1 MKTELKNIPFL
12 LKCGFMKKT
21 LFIHLILTILFIPA
35 CSLNVQAEPDIF
47 IRVNQL
53 GFLPEDFKTAVI
65 LSNLNLAGNDAAII
79 NNASND
85 EIYSCS
91 IGKSLG
97 VYGNFKYSYEIDF
110 SPVKTS
116 GDYYI
121 EISNK
126 KSLSFSIKKNIYN
139 GLADTL
145 LQFFRVQRCGYTD
158 PYLHKVCHI
167 ADASSLIENKKVI
180 NKTYDITGGWH
191 DAGDYV
197 KFLNT
202 TAYATYM
209 LLFSYDFDPAKFGFD
224 KNKNNVADVLE
235 EAKIGLDWL
244 LRCNIDGKKLITQVQ
259 DMRDHDVGWRM
270 PEDDQLGFDRPAF
283 IGVGKNL
290 IGIYSAALALGG
302 RIWRDVMN
310 YKEFSD
316 KCLQTAEKYYA
327 IKDRVPDVDSTGTGM
342 YIDKNFEGKLSLG
355 AIELYM
361 LTGKQKYLED
371 SKIFADSAGSD
382 FWWSWGDINSL
393 AHYRISNYDF
403 RFSEYL
409 KKNLEE
415 FNRRKNNNLFGKGTE
430 LSWGTNNTLL
440 GISLQNILWK
450 RLTHDSRFDSVSVY
464 QRDYI
469 LGRNPWGVSFISNV
483 GKVCTKNFH
492 HQIGKIKG
500 RLPGGFSA
508 GPATKKFLEG
518 YKIIYEDKDK
528 YSRFQTDADYYRD
541 DTNDY
546 LTNEPTITGNATAI
560 FVFGSLYNNN

>member
-1 MKTELKNIPFL
+1 MKKELRNVSGL
-12 LKCGFMKKT
+12 LKSVCMYKAF
-21 LFIHLILTILFIPA
+21 FIHLIIMLLFIPG
-35 CSLNVQAEPDIF
+35 CTLNVQAEPDIF
-47 IRVNQL
+47 IRVTQL
-53 GFLPEDFKTAVI
+53 GFLPEDLKTAIV
-65 LSNLNLAGNDAAII
+65 LSNVNLEGKKAELVNAI
-79 NNASND
+79 SND
-85 EIYSCS
+85 EVYNCTID
-91 IGKSLG
+91 KNFG

-110 SPVKTS
+110 SSITAS
-116 GDYYI
+116 GNYYI
-121 EISNK
+121 VLSNK
-126 KSLSFSIKKNIYN
+126 KSLKFSIGKNIFN

-158 PYLHKVCHI
+158 PLLHKVCHI
-167 ADASSLIENKKVI
+167 ADASSLVENKKVI

-209 LLFSYDFDPAKFGFD
+209 LLFSYDFDPVKFGFD

-259 DMRDHDVGWRM
+259 DLRDHDVGWRM
-270 PEDDQLGFDRPAF
+270 PEDDQLGFDRPAYV
-283 IGVGKNL
+283 GVGKNL

-302 RIWRDVMN
+302 KIWRDVMN

-316 KCLQTAEKYYA
+316 KCLQTAEKFYA
-327 IKDRVPDVDSTGTGM
+327 IKEHVPDIDSTGTGM

-361 LTGKQKYLED
+361 STGKQKYLED
-371 SKIFADSAGSD
+371 AKTYADSAGSD

-393 AHYRISNYDF
+393 AHYRISKYDF

-415 FNRRKNNNLFGKGTE
+415 FNRKKNNNLFGKGTE

-450 RLTHDSRFDSVSVY
+450 RLTHNSRFDSVSVY

-469 LGRNPWGVSFISNV
+469 LGRNPWGISFISNV

-500 RLPGGFSA
+500 QLPGGFSA
-508 GPATKKFLEG
+508 GPATKKFLEN
-518 YKIIYEDKDK
+518 YKIIYSENDK

-560 FVFGSLYNNN
+560 FVFGSLSNNN